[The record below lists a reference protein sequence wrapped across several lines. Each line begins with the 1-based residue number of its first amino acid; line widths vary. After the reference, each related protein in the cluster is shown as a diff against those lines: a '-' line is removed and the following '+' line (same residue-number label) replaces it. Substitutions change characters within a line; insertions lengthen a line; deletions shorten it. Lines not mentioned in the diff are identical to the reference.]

1 MPLYL
6 IFALVIAFFAI
17 AFALQ
22 NNNLVTINLLVWEAR
37 ESLAIVLLATL
48 AIGVLIGLLVAL
60 PSILKRGWRTSRVKK
75 QAASLEDQLMEKDRQ
90 INTQSRKADGLRQ
103 SYQNLLQSLNLTEGG
118 TGLLSAR
125 VLPQTLG
132 ALLQQMRLQP
142 LNDQFQSVALL
153 LLQAQQP
160 DKTATALQN
169 QAALW
174 SAIATQ
180 IQHNITVDSWLYT
193 SGQGQFM
200 CTLTGFDMK
209 AVSQYAETLQAA
221 VTEAPLTLATGQ
233 QVAVDMSIGG
243 VLVDREHP
251 VESPQEMQTQA
262 QTALTQAQQ
271 RGRNRIKIL
280 KAGKAA

>member
-169 QAALW
+169 QA
-174 SAIATQ
+174 
-180 IQHNITVDSWLYT
+180 
-193 SGQGQFM
+193 
-200 CTLTGFDMK
+200 
-209 AVSQYAETLQAA
+209 
-221 VTEAPLTLATGQ
+221 
-233 QVAVDMSIGG
+233 
-243 VLVDREHP
+243 
-251 VESPQEMQTQA
+251 
-262 QTALTQAQQ
+262 
-271 RGRNRIKIL
+271 
-280 KAGKAA
+280 